1 MSLIVQKF
9 GGTSVADTQK
19 ILRCAK
25 RAVEAKLAGHDV
37 VVVVSAMGHTTDELI
52 EMAQAISDK
61 PSAREMDMLMSTG
74 EQVSIALMAIAMQSL
89 GVDAVSLTG
98 AQMGMLTNDVHSKAR
113 ILAIDVE
120 RIRRELKAPP
130 NGRIVV
136 AAGFQG
142 ITDDGQITT
151 LGRGGSDTTAVA
163 LAAALGTP
171 VLRTGSASSEGE
183 AAVSPG
189 PESRATNVICEI
201 YTDVDGVYTADPRQ
215 VKNARKLDRITYE
228 EMLELASQGAAVMHN
243 RSVLFGQKYGVP
255 IHVRHSQKADQ
266 GTIICKETPDMED
279 IVVAGCA
286 LKRDLGRISLRRIPN
301 TPGLQGMVFDAIA
314 KANIIVDDIIQTIHG
329 DLASLSFTVD
339 HNELADVKI
348 AAGKVLEQLGTGELA
363 VEIGLAKVS
372 VAGVGMRSHSGVA
385 ATMFKALGDA
395 GINIANITT
404 SDIKI
409 SCIVPKQ
416 DGERA
421 LQVVH
426 DAFELD
432 KPREARNKTE
442 GNKKTADVGEVK
454 SSKRDKVP
462 AR

>member
-1 MSLIVQKF
+1 MSTIVQKF
-9 GGTSVADTQK
+9 GGTSVADPQK
-19 ILRCAK
+19 ILRCAR
-25 RAVEAKLAGHDV
+25 RAVEARHAGHDV

-52 EMAQAISDK
+52 ELANAITDK
-61 PSAREMDMLMSTG
+61 PSPREMDMLMATG
-74 EQVSIALMAIAMQSL
+74 EQVSIALMSMALHTL
-89 GVDAVSLTG
+89 GVDAVSMTG
-98 AQMGMLTNDVHSKAR
+98 AQMGMKTNEIHMKAR
-113 ILAIDVE
+113 ITGIDCD
-120 RIRRELKAPP
+120 RIRRELEA
-130 NGRIVV
+130 GRIVV

-142 ITDDGQITT
+142 ISDDGQITT

-163 LAAALGTP
+163 LAAALGQKRSEVRDQKSEDIAEGDARLTSDRRP
-171 VLRTGSASSEGE
+171 LTSPSVAS
-183 AAVSPG
+183 VF
-189 PESRATNVICEI
+189 CEI
-201 YTDVDGVYTADPRQ
+201 YTDVDGVYTADPRM
-215 VKNARKLDRITYE
+215 VKNARKLDRITYD

-255 IHVRHSQKADQ
+255 IHVRHSQKPDQ

-301 TPGLQGMVFDAIA
+301 TPGLQGMVFNLIA
-314 KANIIVDDIIQTIHG
+314 KANILVDDIIQTTHS
-329 DLASLSFTVD
+329 DSASLSFTVD
-339 HNELADVKI
+339 HGDLADVKI
-348 AAGKVLEQLGTGELA
+348 VVDKVLQELGTGEMA

-385 ATMFKALGDA
+385 ATMFQALGDA

-409 SCIVPKQ
+409 SCIVAKQ

-432 KPREARNKTE
+432 KAPEQRNSSTI
-442 GNKKTADVGEVK
+442 GQGK
-454 SSKRDKVP
+454 SGRRDAVSV
-462 AR
+462 R